1 LKSGDVGSGFCF
13 VGVIILTLI
22 EDRDTF
28 LCLIQDIFLF
38 VKNQQLTYLILQY
51 DFVFSILRNKSAV
64 QQGYF
69 SNHENHERLMKYE
82 VGHG

>member
-38 VKNQQLTYLILQY
+38 VKNQQLTSLILQC
-51 DFVFSILRNKSAV
+51 DFVFSILRNNAAV